1 MALLFLVVGI
11 VLCSAPLVSLV
22 AAVWPDSPGIAP
34 AAVAERRALSSREL
48 WGQLALPLA
57 AAALLAVPFIGTPTF
72 TATLLNEA
80 LIYAIW
86 ALSLDPRRVH
96 GPRLLRARGGIRPR
110 DLRRRVFACEVS
122 ADFLLTLAVSEG
134 VVVAVALVAGFIA
147 TRVSGVAFAIIS
159 LAVCQ
164 MLFQIAVGWRSV
176 TQGMDGLVG
185 VPLPRLFGRAIAMG
199 PAFYT
204 LAPFSS

>member
-1 MALLFLVVGI
+1 M
-11 VLCSAPLVSLV
+11 
-22 AAVWPDSPGIAP
+22 
-34 AAVAERRALSSREL
+34 
-48 WGQLALPLA
+48 
-57 AAALLAVPFIGTPTF
+57 
-72 TATLLNEA
+72 
-80 LIYAIW
+80 
-86 ALSLDPRRVH
+86 
-96 GPRLLRARGGIRPR
+96 
-110 DLRRRVFACEVS
+110 S

-204 LAPFSS
+204 LSAVLLVTSYLALRWLVGSPFGARSRRSAQAS